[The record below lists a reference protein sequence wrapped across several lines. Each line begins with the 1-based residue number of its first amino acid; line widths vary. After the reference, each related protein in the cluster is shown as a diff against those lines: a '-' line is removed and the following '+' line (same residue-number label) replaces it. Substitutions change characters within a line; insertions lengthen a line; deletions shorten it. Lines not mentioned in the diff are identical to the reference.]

1 MGTAM
6 PNRSPAPHPA
16 MPGTTTSTTRGRSTL
31 RRGLEQARSGTG
43 HVFPLVVV
51 AGNHGKAHHGAA
63 DARTRMTR
71 NSVEPSD
78 GELYEQLV
86 GYLDA
91 EGAVEEDTERGVVTI
106 TEFDPVRSRR
116 RSTSSSR
123 RCRR

>member
-1 MGTAM
+1 
-6 PNRSPAPHPA
+6 
-16 MPGTTTSTTRGRSTL
+16 
-31 RRGLEQARSGTG
+31 
-43 HVFPLVVV
+43 
-51 AGNHGKAHHGAA
+51 
-63 DARTRMTR
+63 MTR

-123 RCRR
+123 RCRRGAHLRAVAPSPALVWPDLPAVEAAWRLSHLEETVRTAKPGETELVLDRTGVQTWPS